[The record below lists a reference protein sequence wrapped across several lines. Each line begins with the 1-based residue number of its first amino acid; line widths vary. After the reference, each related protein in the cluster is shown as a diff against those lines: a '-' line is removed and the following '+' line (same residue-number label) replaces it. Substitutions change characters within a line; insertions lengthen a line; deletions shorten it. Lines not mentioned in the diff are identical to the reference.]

1 MDSGTI
7 AVCTP
12 SLQRLRENVPRP
24 TTISID
30 LDALSLNAAS
40 TRNLAGNSRILA
52 SVKANAYGH
61 GMIPCG
67 QTLSEF
73 VDGFA
78 VAFCEE
84 AVALRAAGIDLP
96 ILLLEGPFDRCDV
109 DAIHEYGVMMTVH
122 CHQQI
127 DLLEQSGHPLTAPVW
142 IKIDSGM
149 HRLGFNPAEAPQ
161 IEKRLRELGAQ
172 SITLVSHYADGEHP
186 HSALTQKQ
194 QQVWRSL
201 KKSTPSQTSMAN
213 SAGVINDLDTAATW
227 IRPGIMLYGAA
238 HTAAET
244 TVSFEPVMTFNSEVM
259 ALRKITAGESVGYG
273 GRWRAARDSLIATIP
288 VGYGDGYP
296 RTAIDGTPV
305 WLQGRRLPLAGRV
318 SMDMITVD
326 VTDLPNCQIGAPVE
340 LWGKHLAVNEVAEY
354 AGTIGYELLTRM
366 TGRAPMSFVP

>member
-12 SLQRLRENVPRP
+12 PFQRLRENVPRP

-30 LDALSLNAAS
+30 LDALSLNAAA
-40 TRNLAGNSRILA
+40 TRSLADNRRILA

-61 GMIPCG
+61 GMIRCG
-67 QTLSEF
+67 QKLSEF

-84 AVALRAAGIDLP
+84 AVALREAGIELP
-96 ILLLEGPFDRCDV
+96 ILVLEGPFDRCDV
-109 DAIHEYGVMMTVH
+109 DTVYEYGLMMTVH
-122 CHQQI
+122 CHRQI
-127 DLLEQSGHPLTAPVW
+127 DLVKQSSHPLTTPVW
-142 IKIDSGM
+142 IKVDSGM

-161 IEKRLRELGAQ
+161 IEKRLRELGAE
-172 SITLVSHYADGEHP
+172 STTLISHYADGEHA
-186 HSALTQKQ
+186 HSAITQKQ
-194 QQVWRSL
+194 QRVWQAL
-201 KKSTPSQTSMAN
+201 KKTTLSQTSMAN
-213 SAGVINDLDTAATW
+213 SAGVINDLDTASTW
-227 IRPGIMLYGAA
+227 VRPGIMLYGAA
-238 HTAAET
+238 HAATET
-244 TVSFEPVMTFNSEVM
+244 SPPLEPVMTFTSEVM
-259 ALRKITAGESVGYG
+259 ALRNIAAGESVGYG
-273 GRWRAARDSLIATIP
+273 GRWRATRDSIIATIP

-326 VTDLPNCQIGAPVE
+326 VTDFPNCQIGAPVE
-340 LWGKHLAVNEVAEY
+340 LWGKHLAVNEIAEY

-366 TGRAPMSFVP
+366 TSRTPMTFAP